1 MILFNAKQ
9 HNCRKEREKE
19 MTILQKVIEEMG
31 RLMAAGSAVIAPE
44 NESLMQNAIVTMLIV
59 NEEQR
64 RLQEEAFQK
73 MPWLRKAAERNA

>member
-1 MILFNAKQ
+1 
-9 HNCRKEREKE
+9 
-19 MTILQKVIEEMG
+19 MTILQKEIAERSRVIEEMS

-44 NESLMQNAIVTMLIV
+44 NESPMQNAIVTMLIV

-64 RLQEEAFQK
+64 RLQEEAFQE

>member
-1 MILFNAKQ
+1 
-9 HNCRKEREKE
+9 
-19 MTILQKVIEEMG
+19 MTILQKEIAERSRVIEEMG

>member
-9 HNCRKEREKE
+9 HNCRKERGKE
-19 MTILQKVIEEMG
+19 MTILQKEIAERSRVIEEMG

-59 NEEQR
+59 NISIHTP
-64 RLQEEAFQK
+64 A
-73 MPWLRKAAERNA
+73 

>member
-1 MILFNAKQ
+1 
-9 HNCRKEREKE
+9 
-19 MTILQKVIEEMG
+19 MTILQKEIAERSRVIEEMG

-64 RLQEEAFQK
+64 RLQEEAFQE